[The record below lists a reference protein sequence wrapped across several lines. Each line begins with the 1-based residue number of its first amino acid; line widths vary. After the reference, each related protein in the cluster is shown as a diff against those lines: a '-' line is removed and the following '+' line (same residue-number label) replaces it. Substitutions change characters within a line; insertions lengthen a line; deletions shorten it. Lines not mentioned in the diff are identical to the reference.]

1 MLKIGLTGGIAT
13 GKSTVSSMLKE
24 EGFAF
29 IDADIVSIE
38 VFTLYP
44 SLTDELKRTFSETF
58 FYEDGALKRREFGNY
73 IFKYSKE
80 RVKYE
85 NIIIPLIKDRIKELF
100 DEYEKKGEKVVIL
113 DAPTLIENN
122 MQDYVDYIILVW
134 TNSQEQIKR
143 LINRNNFTREEAMD
157 RINSQMNLEKKKK
170 YVDFIIDNSDSIEST
185 KEEVHELISLIKM
198 LNN

>member
-13 GKSTVSSMLKE
+13 GKSTVLAMLKG

-29 IDADIVSIE
+29 IDADIVSKE
-38 VFTLYP
+38 VFKIYP

-58 FYEDGALKRREFGNY
+58 FFEDGALKRKEFGDY

-80 RVKYE
+80 RTKYE
-85 NIIIPLIKDRIKELF
+85 NIIIPLIKDRIIELF
-100 DEYEKKGEKVVIL
+100 EEYEKKGEKVVIL

-134 TNSQEQIKR
+134 TNSKEQIKR
-143 LINRNNFTREEAMD
+143 LINRNSFTHEEAMN
-157 RINSQMNLEKKKK
+157 RINSQMNLEDKKK
-170 YVDFIIDNSDSIEST
+170 YVDFIIDNSNSIECT
-185 KEEVHELISLIKM
+185 KEEVGELISLIKI

>member
-1 MLKIGLTGGIAT
+1 
-13 GKSTVSSMLKE
+13 
-24 EGFAF
+24 
-29 IDADIVSIE
+29 
-38 VFTLYP
+38 
-44 SLTDELKRTFSETF
+44 
-58 FYEDGALKRREFGNY
+58 
-73 IFKYSKE
+73 
-80 RVKYE
+80 
-85 NIIIPLIKDRIKELF
+85 
-100 DEYEKKGEKVVIL
+100 
-113 DAPTLIENN
+113 